1 MSYRTYVNGTQIFGN
16 NDGYIEWFDFLKS
29 KGVEI
34 NEDGLYDD
42 YIDDLQ
48 GMFEV
53 IDKITKRLIDERH
66 EQVVKGETN
75 WDGEPYKELTDLSES
90 IYLND
95 KTPILMY
102 NMQMINHAY
111 CFLPYQ
117 VFMAVEDIIE
127 KTDKPY
133 IVEKANK
140 PYISEKEW
148 YFCSYKLKDGE
159 RIHVSAY

>member
-1 MSYRTYVNGTQIFGN
+1 MSYRTYVNDTQIFGN
-16 NDGYIEWFDFLKS
+16 NEGYDEWFDFLKS

-34 NEDGLYDD
+34 DEDGLYDD

-66 EQVVKGETN
+66 EQVTKGEMN
-75 WDGEPYKELTDLSES
+75 WNGKPYRELTDLSES

-102 NMQMINHAY
+102 NMQMIENAY

-117 VFMAVEDIIE
+117 VFLAVEDIIE
-127 KTDKPY
+127 ETDKPY
-133 IVEKANK
+133 VG
-140 PYISEKEW
+140 EKEW

-159 RIHVSAY
+159 RIHVSAS